1 MTVWYFD
8 AEERAEAKKKFR
20 NLTGMTLKNV
30 HLKYQIALN
39 FFFFI
44 SPRRQRQ
51 TGNNSV
57 ARWVWHSFFRKL
69 FHL

>member
-39 FFFFI
+39 FF
-44 SPRRQRQ
+44 
-51 TGNNSV
+51 
-57 ARWVWHSFFRKL
+57 SFPPEGRDRL
-69 FHL
+69 GITL

>member
-39 FFFFI
+39 FFFF
-44 SPRRQRQ
+44 
-51 TGNNSV
+51 
-57 ARWVWHSFFRKL
+57 SFPPEGRDRL
-69 FHL
+69 GITL

>member
-1 MTVWYFD
+1 MKVETNVRFFFYRYAMTVWYFD

-39 FFFFI
+39 FFFFHF
-44 SPRRQRQ
+44 PPKAE
-51 TGNNSV
+51 TD
-57 ARWVWHSFFRKL
+57 WE
-69 FHL
+69 